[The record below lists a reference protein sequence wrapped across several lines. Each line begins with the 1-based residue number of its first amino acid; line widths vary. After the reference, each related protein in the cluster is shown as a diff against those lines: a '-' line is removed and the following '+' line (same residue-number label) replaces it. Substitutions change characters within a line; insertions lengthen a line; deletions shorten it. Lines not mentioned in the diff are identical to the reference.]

1 MMLSEQDRDAFYTHC
16 AQAINQAGRSRE
28 SLLLARAVLLMAE
41 EVGDLNICKAAVDA
55 ALKQLPEPSLA
66 P

>member
-1 MMLSEQDRDAFYTHC
+1 MLTEQDRDDFYSHC
-16 AQAINQAGRSRE
+16 AQAISQAGRSRE

-41 EVGDLNICKAAVDA
+41 AVGDLNTCKAAVDA
-55 ALKQLPEPSLA
+55 AMKQLPEPSLA